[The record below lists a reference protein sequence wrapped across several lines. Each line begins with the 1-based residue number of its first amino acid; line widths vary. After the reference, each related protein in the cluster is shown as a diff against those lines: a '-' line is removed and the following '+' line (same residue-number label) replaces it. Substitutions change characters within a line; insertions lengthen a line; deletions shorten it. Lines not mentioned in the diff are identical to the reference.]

1 MTTGLPPDQE
11 PVIQD
16 VRCLCRR
23 LYRVFT
29 GEDYQLRLAKKEA
42 LEAGAIFIDTR
53 VTPFFECRCGEQ
65 LDFAPVA
72 SSMIQ

>member
-1 MTTGLPPDQE
+1 MMGMPPYPE

-16 VRCLCRR
+16 VRCVCGR

-42 LEAGAIFIDTR
+42 REVGAIFIDAR
-53 VTPFFECRCGEQ
+53 VTPFFPCRCGEI
-65 LDFAPVA
+65 LDFTPDTSV
-72 SSMIQ
+72 MIQ